1 MQYAPTRG
9 NVSNKQNILI
19 VSSRTDVREMAT
31 SALKYMGFEKI
42 YGIALNRDSVF
53 EAIEKF
59 KIDLAIVDNNG
70 FKIRDISQF
79 RKPDSDSGEQGIKI
93 ILLITTKM
101 DIRQLKEG
109 YKVGISS
116 VLNYPIQLSELQKS
130 VQDAFRSIGTGE
142 IEKSGVFKGV
152 REIDFFSFL
161 TDDELM
167 KLLKMCK
174 CRNYH
179 KGETVFE
186 EGDAGDRFY
195 VIINGKIDIIKIIN
209 ASKEDTLA
217 TLGKGHCFGEM
228 AILDD
233 SPRSASARASEDTL
247 MFELDKKIMDGYD
260 DVITLKLFKKLG
272 FIFLDRL
279 RSANKKIKELMMY
292 GNKR

>member
-1 MQYAPTRG
+1 M
-9 NVSNKQNILI
+9 SNKQNILI
-19 VSSRTDVREMAT
+19 VSNRPDVREMT
-31 SALKYMGFEKI
+31 SSALRYMGFDKI
-42 YGIALNRDSVF
+42 YGIALNRDSVYDT
-53 EAIEKF
+53 IEKL

-79 RKPDSDSGEQGIKI
+79 RRSDAEGETQGIKI
-93 ILLITTKM
+93 ILLVTTKI

-116 VLNYPIQLSELQKS
+116 MLNYPIQMNELQKA
-130 VQDAFRSIGTGE
+130 VKDAFRSIAAVE

-161 TDDELM
+161 TDEELM

-174 CRNYH
+174 CRNYRA
-179 KGETVFE
+179 GEVVFE
-186 EGDAGDRFY
+186 QGDAGDRFY
-195 VIINGKIDIIKIIN
+195 VIINGQIDIIKIIN
-209 ASKEDTLA
+209 DSNEETLA
-217 TLGKGHCFGEM
+217 TIGKGQCFGEM

-233 SPRSASARASEDTL
+233 SPRSASARAGADTL

-260 DVITLKLFKKLG
+260 DIITLKLFKKLG

-279 RSANKKIKELMMY
+279 RNADKKIKELMVF
-292 GNKR
+292 GCKR